1 MTGPIRLVLDTS
13 AIVAYTDTSINV
25 GEVIAEV
32 TDEGC
37 WFALPAVCLAEAS
50 RRVKEDRAGDLL
62 LLLVSQPRAVVTS
75 TAVGDWQTLAEWT
88 RVLGRVDLAAAAMDT
103 VEHDGWV
110 LSGEPEAYGDWQQ
123 AVIPI

>member
-25 GEVIAEV
+25 GETVSEV
-32 TDEGC
+32 ANEGC
-37 WFALPAVCLAEAS
+37 RFALPAACLVEAS

-62 LLLVSQPRAVVTS
+62 LLVSHPNAVVTS
-75 TAVGDWQTLAEWT
+75 LAGDDWQVWAEWT
-88 RVLGRVDLAAAAMDT
+88 HLLGRVDLAAAMVDT
-103 VEHDGWV
+103 VQHDGWV